1 MAIMNKLA
9 LGCALVLAVAAPALA
24 QVKPDADPARFDV
37 ADANHDG
44 KVDRAEY
51 GNFVEELVLLH
62 DTDRDGKLSRS
73 EVASAPDPS
82 KFDKIDANGDGFL
95 EAGEVTAYSDS
106 DFAVMD
112 ANSDGAIDRA
122 ESAQRK

>member
-1 MAIMNKLA
+1 MSKLA
-9 LGCALVLAVAAPALA
+9 LGFALFLAVAAPAAA
-24 QVKPDADPARFDV
+24 QVKADADPARFDV
-37 ADANHDG
+37 ADTNDDD

-73 EVASAPDPS
+73 EVASAPDPAR
-82 KFDKIDANGDGFL
+82 FDQIDANRDGYL
-95 EAGEVTAYSDS
+95 GAEEVTAYSDN

-112 ANSDGAIDRA
+112 ANADGAIDRA

>member
-1 MAIMNKLA
+1 MSKLA
-9 LGCALVLAVAAPALA
+9 LGFALFLAVAAPAAA
-24 QVKPDADPARFDV
+24 QVKADADPARFDV
-37 ADANHDG
+37 ADTNDDD

-73 EVASAPDPS
+73 EVADAPDPG
-82 KFDKIDANGDGFL
+82 KFDKIDSNRDGFL
-95 EAGEVTAYSDS
+95 EVGEITAFSEN

>member
-1 MAIMNKLA
+1 MIKLA
-9 LGCALVLAVAAPALA
+9 VVFALLVSVVAPVAA

-37 ADANHDG
+37 ADANDDD

-73 EVASAPDPS
+73 EVADAPDPG
-82 KFDKIDANGDGFL
+82 KFDKIDTNRDGFL
-95 EAGEVTAYSDS
+95 EVGEVTAYSDS

>member
-1 MAIMNKLA
+1 MIKLA
-9 LGCALVLAVAAPALA
+9 MGFALFLAVAAPAAA
-24 QVKPDADPARFDV
+24 QVKSDADPARFDV
-37 ADANHDG
+37 ADANDDD
-44 KVDRAEY
+44 KVDRSEY

-73 EVASAPDPS
+73 EVANAPDPS
-82 KFDKIDANGDGFL
+82 KFDKIDTNQDGFL
-95 EAGEVTAYSDS
+95 GVGEITAFSEN

-112 ANSDGAIDRA
+112 ANADGAIDRA

>member
-1 MAIMNKLA
+1 MSKLA
-9 LGCALVLAVAAPALA
+9 LGFALFLAVAAPAAA
-24 QVKPDADPARFDV
+24 QVKADADPARFDV
-37 ADANHDG
+37 ADTNDDD

-73 EVASAPDPS
+73 EVANAPDPS
-82 KFDKIDANGDGFL
+82 KFDSIDTNHDGFL
-95 EAGEVTAYSDS
+95 EVGEITAFSEN

>member
-1 MAIMNKLA
+1 MIKLA
-9 LGCALVLAVAAPALA
+9 MGFALFLLVAVPAVA
-24 QVKPDADPARFDV
+24 QVKSDADPARFDV
-37 ADANHDG
+37 ADSNDDD

-73 EVASAPDPS
+73 EVADAPDPG
-82 KFDKIDANGDGFL
+82 KFERIDSNRDGFL
-95 EAGEVTAYSDS
+95 EVGEITAFSDS
-106 DFAVMD
+106 DFAAMD
-112 ANSDGAIDRA
+112 ANADGAIDRA

>member
-1 MAIMNKLA
+1 MIKLA
-9 LGCALVLAVAAPALA
+9 VVFALLLSVVAPVAA

-37 ADANHDG
+37 ADANDDD

-82 KFDKIDANGDGFL
+82 RFDRIDTNRDGFL
-95 EAGEVTAYSDS
+95 EVGEVTAYSDS

>member
-1 MAIMNKLA
+1 MSKLA
-9 LGCALVLAVAAPALA
+9 LGFALFLAVSAPAVA
-24 QVKPDADPARFDV
+24 QVKSDADPARFDV
-37 ADANHDG
+37 ADANDDD

-73 EVASAPDPS
+73 EVANAPDPS
-82 KFDKIDANGDGFL
+82 KFDSIDTNHDGFL
-95 EAGEVTAYSDS
+95 EVGEITAFSDS
-106 DFAVMD
+106 DFAAMD
-112 ANSDGAIDRA
+112 ANADGAIDRA